1 MSDAIDGSPPAA
13 PDVRSTAA
21 TVGSPAA
28 PDGGP
33 AAPLLATKLHAPTR
47 RDASVRRARLTQR
60 LAGRERLVLVA
71 APAGFGKTSLLT
83 EWLAAEPRPVAWLS
97 LDERD
102 DDPAQFWRYL
112 LAAVD
117 TARPGLADAASAM
130 LAGGSAPTEAVL
142 ATLLNDIHLDG
153 ERLVIVLDD
162 LHTISNPAIH
172 AGLAFVVEH
181 LPANAQ
187 LVIATRIDP
196 ALPLARLRARG
207 DIAEVRAADLRFTTD
222 EAAQYLNGTMGL
234 AVESDD
240 IARLEDRTEGW
251 IAALQLAALSLQG
264 RADSHDF
271 ISGFAGDD
279 RYVVDYLVEEVL
291 QRQPDALRTFLLHT
305 SILGRLNSSLA
316 DAVTGATDAAAM
328 LDTLDRTNL
337 FLIPLDD
344 TRQWYRYHHLFA
356 DMLRARLIHEH
367 PHVVADLHARA
378 SRWFEEHG
386 QTADAIGHAIDAG
399 EFERAARLI
408 AVAAPA
414 MLQQRQEVTVAGWYA
429 LLPPELIR
437 DDPALGIGYAGAL
450 LSSGRTDGVEQL
462 LRDAEAA
469 AGGAT
474 AGVLALR
481 RGIALYGSAQA
492 MNRGDLAA
500 AREQSAIAVELSAD
514 GSDLDRG
521 SSHGIRG
528 LVLWALGEL
537 EEARATWVTSLD
549 ALERAGHRAD
559 TLGGSIALAEIL
571 IALGRPAEA
580 EALYRRGLA
589 AGHSTE
595 PPLRGTADIHVGLA
609 DLLREL
615 GDLAGAREHLAAAES
630 LGEYEGLPQNR
641 HRKRVAAARLLQ
653 AEGDPASGIPLLDEA
668 ETLYTPDFFPEV
680 RPIASLRTRMLI
692 AAGMIDEAHANERRG
707 AVASAAAPTDE
718 QTALSYLTEYD
729 HITRAR
735 LLLAD
740 DTAAGAAQAIALLDR
755 LIEAAERGE
764 RQGVLVELLVL
775 RSLALHRDGRQAD
788 ALATL
793 ARAVAL
799 AEPQGLVRVFA
810 DEGEP
815 MRRMLA
821 DLAARHGSTPF
832 SRRLI
837 AAVGAAHPPR
847 PEQPSV
853 GSAMPLPEPLSER
866 EREVLRLLAT
876 DLSGPDIARQ
886 LVVSLNT
893 LRTHTK
899 SIYAKLGVTSRRE
912 ALTRAS
918 DLGLLGRP

>member
-1 MSDAIDGSPPAA
+1 MSDEIDGVRHAA
-13 PDVRSTAA
+13 RT
-21 TVGSPAA
+21 GSSV
-28 PDGGP
+28 D
-33 AAPLLATKLHAPTR
+33 APLLATKLHAPTR
-47 RDASVRRARLTQR
+47 RDAGVRRARLTDR
-60 LAGRERLVLVA
+60 LGRRERLVLVA

-83 EWLAAEPRPVAWLS
+83 EWLAADPGRVAWLS

-162 LHTISNPAIH
+162 LHMIGNPAIH
-172 AGLAFVVEH
+172 QRLAFVVEH
-181 LPANAQ
+181 LPTNAQ

-207 DIAEVRAADLRFTTD
+207 DIAEVRAADLRFTPD

-234 AVESDD
+234 TVGADD
-240 IARLEDRTEGW
+240 LARLEDRTEGW

-264 RADSHDF
+264 RADPHDF

-291 QRQPDALRTFLLHT
+291 HRQPEALRTFLLQT
-305 SILGRLNSSLA
+305 SILGRLSASLA
-316 DAVTGATDAAAM
+316 DAVAGTGDAAAM

-356 DMLRARLIHEH
+356 DMLRARLIHEQ
-367 PHVVADLHARA
+367 PHLVADLHARA
-378 SRWFEEHG
+378 SQWFEEHG

-399 EFERAARLI
+399 AFERAARLI
-408 AVAAPA
+408 AAAAPA
-414 MLQQRQEVTVAGWYA
+414 MLQQRHEVTVAGWYA
-429 LLPPELIR
+429 LLPPQLIR

-469 AGGAT
+469 AGGAS
-474 AGVLALR
+474 ADVLALR
-481 RGIALYGSAQA
+481 RGIALYGAAQA
-492 MNRGDLAA
+492 MNRGDLATA
-500 AREQSAIAVELSAD
+500 LQQSAVAVELSAD

-528 LVLWALGEL
+528 LVLWALGDL
-537 EEARATWVTSLD
+537 EDARATWVASLE
-549 ALERAGHRAD
+549 ALEKAGHLAD

-589 AGHSTE
+589 AGASAE
-595 PPLRGTADIHVGLA
+595 PPLRGTADMHVGLA
-609 DLLREL
+609 DVLRES
-615 GDLAGAREHLAAAES
+615 GDLAAAREHLAAAEV
-630 LGEYEGLPQNR
+630 LGEYAGLPQNR
-641 HRKRVAAARLLQ
+641 HRKRMVAARLLH
-653 AEGDPASGIPLLDEA
+653 AEGDPAAGLPLLEEA
-668 ETLYTPDFFPEV
+668 EALYTPDFFPEV
-680 RPIASLRTRMLI
+680 QPIASLRTRMLI
-692 AAGMIDEAHANERRG
+692 AAGLLEQAHANERRRS
-707 AVASAAAPTDE
+707 AAQAAAPDD
-718 QTALSYLTEYD
+718 LSYLAEYD
-729 HITRAR
+729 HITHAR

-740 DTAAGAAQAIALLDR
+740 GTAPSLARAVTLIDR
-755 LIEAAERGE
+755 LVEAAERGQ

-775 RSLALHRDGRQAD
+775 RTLALHRDGRHAD
-788 ALATL
+788 AFASL

-799 AEPQGLVRVFA
+799 AEPHGLVRVFA

-815 MRRMLA
+815 MRRMLT
-821 DLAARHGSTPF
+821 DLAARHGSTPYL
-832 SRRLI
+832 RRLT
-837 AAVGAAHPPR
+837 AAAAATGPAATGAAHPHR
-847 PEQPSV
+847 V
-853 GSAMPLPEPLSER
+853 GSAPPSAATALPEPLSER

-912 ALTRAS
+912 ALTRATE
-918 DLGLLGRP
+918 LGLLGRP

>member
-1 MSDAIDGSPPAA
+1 MSDAIDGARPVRPAA
-13 PDVRSTAA
+13 PA
-21 TVGSPAA
+21 GSA
-28 PDGGP
+28 DT
-33 AAPLLATKLHAPTR
+33 PLLATKLHAPTR
-47 RDASVRRARLTQR
+47 RDAGVRRDRLTAR

-83 EWLAAEPRPVAWLS
+83 EWLADDARPVAWLS

-130 LAGGSAPTEAVL
+130 LASGSAPTQAVL
-142 ATLLNDIHLDG
+142 ASLLNDLHLDG
-153 ERLVIVLDD
+153 EPLVIVLDD
-162 LHTISNPAIH
+162 LHTIGNPAIH
-172 AGLAFVVEH
+172 EGLAFLVEH

-196 ALPLARLRARG
+196 SLPLARLRARG
-207 DIAEVRAADLRFTTD
+207 DIAEVRAADLRFTPD
-222 EAAQYLNGTMGL
+222 EATQYLNGTMGL
-234 AVESDD
+234 TVDADD

-264 RADSHDF
+264 RADPSDF

-305 SILGRLNSSLA
+305 SILGRLTGSLA
-316 DAVTGATDAAAM
+316 DAVTGTGDAAAM

-344 TRQWYRYHHLFA
+344 TRHWYRYHHLFA
-356 DMLRARLIHEH
+356 DMLRARLMHEQ
-367 PHVVADLHARA
+367 PHLVAELHARA

-386 QTADAIGHAIDAG
+386 LTADAIAHAIDAG
-399 EFERAARLI
+399 EFARAARLI
-408 AVAAPA
+408 TAAAPA

-474 AGVLALR
+474 DGVLALR

-492 MNRGDLAA
+492 MNRGDLVGALQ
-500 AREQSAIAVELSAD
+500 QSAVAVELSAD

-571 IALGRPAEA
+571 VALGRPAEA

-589 AGHSTE
+589 TGTSTV
-595 PPLRGTADIHVGLA
+595 PPLRGTADMHVGLA

-615 GDLAGAREHLAAAES
+615 GDLDAAREHLAAAEA
-630 LGEYEGLPQNR
+630 LGEYAGLPQNR
-641 HRKRVAAARLLQ
+641 HRKRMAAARLRQ
-653 AEGDPASGIPLLDEA
+653 AEGDPAAGIPLLEEA

-692 AAGMIDEAHANERRG
+692 AAGRLDEAHANERRRA
-707 AVASAAAPTDE
+707 AVAAAPTDE
-718 QTALSYLTEYD
+718 FPYLAEYD
-729 HITRAR
+729 RITHAR

-740 DTAAGAAQAIALLDR
+740 GTAAGAAQARALLDR
-755 LIEAAERGE
+755 LIEATEHGQ

-775 RSLALHRDGRQAD
+775 RSLAAHREGRHAD
-788 ALATL
+788 ALAWF

-799 AEPQGLVRVFA
+799 AEPQGLVQVFA

-815 MRRMLA
+815 VRRMLR
-821 DLAARHGSTPF
+821 DLSARPGSTPYL
-832 SRRLI
+832 RRLI
-837 AAVGAAHPPR
+837 AAGAAR
-847 PEQPSV
+847 
-853 GSAMPLPEPLSER
+853 PLPAPAARAGAAASPSEHLSDR

-899 SIYAKLGVTSRRE
+899 SIYAKLGATSRRE
-912 ALTRAS
+912 AVTRATE
-918 DLGLLGRP
+918 LGLLGRP

>member
-1 MSDAIDGSPPAA
+1 MSEAIDGGQSAAPAVKPAA
-13 PDVRSTAA
+13 PAVA
-21 TVGSPAA
+21 
-28 PDGGP
+28 P
-33 AAPLLATKLHAPTR
+33 AAPLLTTKLHAPAR
-47 RDASVRRARLTQR
+47 RDTGVRRARLTER
-60 LAGRERLVLVA
+60 LGGRERVVLVA

-112 LAAVD
+112 LASVD
-117 TARPGLADAASAM
+117 TARPGLADAASAL
-130 LAGGSAPTEAVL
+130 LASGTAPTEAVL

-162 LHTISNPAIH
+162 LHTIGNPAIH

-207 DIAEVRAADLRFTTD
+207 DIAEVRAADLRFTPD

-234 AVESDD
+234 TVDADD

-316 DAVTGATDAAAM
+316 DAVTGTTDAAAM
-328 LDTLDRTNL
+328 LDALDRSNL

-356 DMLRARLIHEH
+356 DMLRARLVHEQ
-367 PHVVADLHARA
+367 PQLVAELHARA
-378 SRWFEEHG
+378 SRWFEG
-386 QTADAIGHAIDAG
+386 QGLTAEAIGHAIDARK
-399 EFERAARLI
+399 FERAAQLI
-408 AVAAPA
+408 AAAAPA

-474 AGVLALR
+474 EDVLALR

-492 MNRGDLAA
+492 MGRGDLATA
-500 AREQSAIAVELSAD
+500 LEQSAVAVELSAD

-521 SSHGIRG
+521 SSHGVRG

-537 EEARATWVTSLD
+537 EEARATWMTSLD
-549 ALERAGHRAD
+549 ALEKAGHRAD
-559 TLGGSIALAEIL
+559 TLGGSIALADIL
-571 IALGRPAEA
+571 VALGRHREA

-589 AGHSTE
+589 AGASAD

-609 DLLREL
+609 DLLREF
-615 GDLAGAREHLAAAES
+615 GDLDAAREHLAAAEA
-630 LGEYEGLPQNR
+630 LGEYAGLPQNR
-641 HRKRVAAARLLQ
+641 HRKRMAAARLLQ
-653 AEGDPASGIPLLDEA
+653 AEGDAAAGIPLLEEA
-668 ETLYTPDFFPEV
+668 ETLYSPDFFPEV

-692 AAGMIDEAHANERRG
+692 AAGMMEEARANDRRRSG
-707 AVASAAAPTDE
+707 ATTGAQTD
-718 QTALSYLTEYD
+718 ALTYLTEYD
-729 HITRAR
+729 HITQAR
-735 LLLAD
+735 MMLAD
-740 DTAAGAAQAIALLDR
+740 GTAAQAAQAAVLIDRLLD
-755 LIEAAERGE
+755 AAERGE

-775 RSLALHRDGRQAD
+775 RALAVHRDGRHAD

-799 AEPQGLVRVFA
+799 AEPRGLVRVFA

-815 MRRMLA
+815 MRRMLG
-821 DLAARHGSTPF
+821 DLAARGGGTPYR
-832 SRRLI
+832 RRLI
-837 AAVGAAHPPR
+837 AAAGAAARPAAGTAHPPLGGAA
-847 PEQPSV
+847 S
-853 GSAMPLPEPLSER
+853 SDATPLPEPLSER

-876 DLSGPDIARQ
+876 DLAGPDIARQ

-899 SIYAKLGVTSRRE
+899 NIYAKLGATSRRE
-912 ALTRAS
+912 AVTRAS
-918 DLGLLGRP
+918 ELGLLGRP